1 MLNSIHKIL
10 VTVLLVGVTQSLAH
24 AQLRF
29 DVASIRPTMD
39 RRDES
44 LIVNP
49 GGLIYSRVSL
59 KDCLESA
66 YSVKRYQISGPDWLE
81 TQLFD
86 ITARVEDN
94 HSKNEI
100 MLMFQTLIADRFKLA
115 MHREQKELPVYAL
128 LVGKN
133 GSRLPKSDG
142 DGDFSMGPTSGGIGF
157 EKISMADFAARFL
170 SRLPPIGRPVLD
182 KTGLEGRYDFTLALA
197 AAPGTGADS
206 IKKSALEEGFS
217 LFAYALDQLGL
228 RLEAQ
233 KTLMEMLVVDHVEK
247 TPTEN

>member
-1 MLNSIHKIL
+1 M
-10 VTVLLVGVTQSLAH
+10 TQSLAS

-29 DVASIRPTMD
+29 DVASIRPTTD
-39 RRDES
+39 RHDES

-86 ITARVEDN
+86 ITARVEGN
-94 HSKNEI
+94 HSKDEI
-100 MLMFQTLIADRFKLA
+100 MLMLQTLLADRFNLA
-115 MHREQKELPVYAL
+115 LHREQKELPVYAL

-133 GSRLPKSDG
+133 GSKLHKSDG

-157 EKISMADFAARFL
+157 QRISMADCGKVSIATASHWPTSSGQDR
-170 SRLPPIGRPVLD
+170 SRG
-182 KTGLEGRYDFTLALA
+182 
-197 AAPGTGADS
+197 S
-206 IKKSALEEGFS
+206 
-217 LFAYALDQLGL
+217 L
-228 RLEAQ
+228 RLYVGARHY
-233 KTLMEMLVVDHVEK
+233 TGWRR
-247 TPTEN
+247 